1 MYPYVQKEEGREGG
15 RKGGREGGKGGSREY
30 QKVSKEP
37 EVYSLWRRV
46 TRQLI

>member
-1 MYPYVQKEEGREGG
+1 MYPYVQKEGGRE
-15 RKGGREGGKGGSREY
+15 GGREGGKEGRGGSREY